1 MKFLVSETWS
11 LVFWKP
17 TRSITNIQIKA
28 ILFSISV
35 QLRELRPRS
44 RTRPRPPRRERRGAT
59 TGTKVT
65 QKGQKGEMTHETPLR
80 KPKTSF
86 NQITSE
92 QVLTPARRPPRP
104 SRRRPRSPSPRGPTR
119 RRCPRR
125 PRCPRRRPAN
135 PPPPLPPPT
144 RRTKPTR
151 EAGGS
156 AASRSAC
163 NAKRREFNT
172 TIHFSDFS
180 PISFV
185 LSWNIAEQICA

>member
-1 MKFLVSETWS
+1 MMTFLVSETWS

-17 TRSITNIQIKA
+17 TNSITNIQIKA
-28 ILFSISV
+28 ILFSISDK
-35 QLRELRPRS
+35 LRELRPRS

-135 PPPPLPPPT
+135 PPPPPPPT

-163 NAKRREFNT
+163 NAKRSEIN
-172 TIHFSDFS
+172 SK
-180 PISFV
+180 
-185 LSWNIAEQICA
+185 LSSLKTLPLSYFLGT

>member
-1 MKFLVSETWS
+1 MMKFLVPETWS
-11 LVFWKP
+11 SVFWKP

-92 QVLTPARRPPRP
+92 QVLTPALRPPRP

-125 PRCPRRRPAN
+125 PRCPRRRPVC
-135 PPPPLPPPT
+135 PPPPPPP
-144 RRTKPTR
+144 RNKRTKPTR

-156 AASRSAC
+156 AASRNAC
-163 NAKRREFNT
+163 NAKR
-172 TIHFSDFS
+172 SDINS
-180 PISFV
+180 K
-185 LSWNIAEQICA
+185 LSRF